1 MYETAKSRLFSK
13 FHVFV
18 LHFAEIMVPPTK
30 PNVTRL
36 SDRSVMVR
44 WHVPMNNGLPIS
56 FFKVQYREVSGNE
69 TSGKRSGGGRW
80 MTSNEDI
87 PPHIRSYEVDRLDTN
102 RYYK

>member
-1 MYETAKSRLFSK
+1 MCFDAD
-13 FHVFV
+13 V
-18 LHFAEIMVPPTK
+18 MVPPSR

-44 WHVPMNNGLPIS
+44 WQVPPNDGLSIM
-56 FFKVQYREVSGNE
+56 FFKVQHREIEANETGKGKSSGN
-69 TSGKRSGGGRW
+69 RW

-87 PPHIRSYEVDRLDTN
+87 PPHIRSYEVDRLETN